1 MSDCGITNFGGKVSI
16 STTAVSSQPDEVA
29 AGSLAY
35 EELPNVGN
43 HGDTGITQNLPTY
56 STWGRT
62 VVCKQKGEATAQ
74 DFDIEAQDVPS
85 AGLDLFIAAAAPTN
99 SNSYVIKT
107 EWSDGSVE
115 YNWGPI
121 TGPTLLKGGNED
133 FKRVQF
139 TVGANMVPL
148 RVEATSST

>member
-1 MSDCGITNFGGKVSI
+1 MSDCGITNFGGTVSI
-16 STTAVSSQPDEVA
+16 STTAVSSQPDEAA
-29 AGSLAY
+29 AGGLTY
-35 EELPNVGN
+35 EQLPNVGN
-43 HGDTGITQNLPTY
+43 HGDTGITQNMVSY
-56 STWGRT
+56 STWDRT

-85 AGLDLFIAAAAPTN
+85 AGLDAFIAAGEPTN
-99 SNSYVIKT
+99 KNSYVIKT
-107 EWSDGSVE
+107 EWPDGSIE

-121 TGPTLLKGGNED
+121 SGPLLPKGGNED

-139 TVGANMVPL
+139 TMGANMVPL